1 MKVGA
6 RDRKGLASRRTALE
20 IMLRVETESAYAD
33 VLLGNRLAAFDQVD
47 RGFITRLVLG
57 AIAWRGRLDYELK
70 SLSSRAP
77 DSLDPALLVLLR
89 LGLFQIRFLD
99 RVPPHAIVD
108 TAVELAQENPNTRR
122 ADGMVNAILRR
133 ALRQTVPLPDRG
145 RDPAGFLAVAYS
157 HPRWMVE
164 CFIEWFGATEA
175 ETLLAADNEPAP
187 SAIRLNLTLA
197 SRAEILERLRGEGFD
212 CVAHSSLP
220 ECAILN
226 GPVRFDSVAYR
237 RGLFHPQSQASQF
250 VSRLLAPAAGSTV
263 VDCAAAPGGKSSHL
277 AELVGANGC
286 VVAIDRNR
294 AGLRKARVL
303 ATRLRHCNIALVCA
317 DLESSLP
324 LAPASAGYLLLDA
337 PCTGLG
343 TLREHPEIRWR
354 LKPAD
359 ITRMAAIQSALLA
372 QAATVV
378 RRGGALVYSVCSVAP
393 AEGEEVVRSFLEC
406 HSSFQLDSSAQS
418 VRQFALPLDADRV
431 MRTRPDR
438 GGLDGFF
445 AARLIRATL

>member
-1 MKVGA
+1 VKVAA
-6 RDRKGLASRRTALE
+6 RDRAGLASRRAALE
-20 IMLRVETESAYAD
+20 ILLRVETKSAYAD

-57 AIAWRGRLDYELK
+57 AIAWRGRIDYELK
-70 SLSSRAP
+70 TLSSRAP
-77 DSLDPALLVLLR
+77 DSLHPALLGLLR

-108 TAVELAQENPNTRR
+108 TAVELAQENPSTRR

-133 ALRQTVPLPDRG
+133 ALRQSVPLPDRV
-145 RDPAGFLAVAYS
+145 RDPAGFLAIAYS

-187 SAIRLNLTLA
+187 SAIRLNLAFA

-212 CVAHSSLP
+212 CVPDSCLP

-226 GPVRFDSVAYR
+226 GPVRFDSIGYR
-237 RGLFHPQSQASQF
+237 SGLFHAQSQASQF
-250 VSRLLAPAAGSTV
+250 VARLLAPATGSTV
-263 VDCAAAPGGKSSHL
+263 VDCAAAPGGKTTHL
-277 AELVGANGC
+277 AELVGSNGC
-286 VVAIDRNR
+286 VVAIDRSR
-294 AGLRKARVL
+294 AGLRKARVV
-303 ATRLRHCNIALVCA
+303 ATRLRHRNIALVCA

-324 LAPASAGYLLLDA
+324 LAQTSAGYVLVDA
-337 PCTGLG
+337 PCSGLG

-354 LKPAD
+354 LRPVD
-359 ITRMAAIQSALLA
+359 ITRLAAIQSTILA
-372 QAATVV
+372 QAARVV
-378 RRGGALVYSVCSVAP
+378 RPGGALVYSVCSLAP
-393 AEGEEVVRSFLEC
+393 AEGEEVVRSFLER
-406 HSSFQLDSSAQS
+406 HSSFQLDSLADSG
-418 VRQFALPLDADRV
+418 RQIALPLDADGV